1 MYATQKLICKVF
13 GFWLE
18 VRNVSIGVALT
29 KEGIPFFNMSEEY
42 IQLMRNS
49 ANHWLMSFSSNDLV
63 HICDNL
69 YINLTPVIKNCLKAL
84 CKSRIEKKWKLSIS
98 IVPVQ
103 KQSNG
108 YNCRLFAIAFA
119 TDVLN
124 GLSPADSCFDVS
136 LMFSHLLQCLEI
148 EELTVLLK
156 TPKHIRLTST
166 AFKVLKIS
174 ILKD

>member
-1 MYATQKLICKVF
+1 
-13 GFWLE
+13 
-18 VRNVSIGVALT
+18 
-29 KEGIPFFNMSEEY
+29 
-42 IQLMRNS
+42 MRNG

-63 HICDNL
+63 HTCDNL

-84 CKSRIEKKWKLSIS
+84 CLKVWNWKKWKLSIS

-108 YNCRLFAIAFA
+108 YNCRLFAVAFA
-119 TDVLN
+119 TIVLN

-136 LMFSHLLQCLEI
+136 LMRSHLLQCLEI
-148 EELTVLLK
+148 EELTVSLK
-156 TPKHIRLTST
+156 TPKHIRLIST

>member
-29 KEGIPFFNMSEEY
+29 KEEIPFFNMSEEY

-84 CKSRIEKKWKLSIS
+84 CKSRIEKK
-98 IVPVQ
+98 
-103 KQSNG
+103 
-108 YNCRLFAIAFA
+108 
-119 TDVLN
+119 
-124 GLSPADSCFDVS
+124 
-136 LMFSHLLQCLEI
+136 MEI
-148 EELTVLLK
+148 
-156 TPKHIRLTST
+156 IN
-166 AFKVLKIS
+166 
-174 ILKD
+174 